1 MRSRLN
7 DRLKHLEARISPKPP
22 SRVFTLVIDD
32 GGLSH
37 DEQVEAVQGQDG
49 RHTARSSRRDD
60 LRLTGS
66 SFTPSNRKL

>member
-37 DEQVEAVQGQDG
+37 DEQVEAFKAKTG
-49 RHTARSSRRDD
+49 
-60 LRLTGS
+60 LTPHDHLVVMT
-66 SFTPSNRKL
+66 FA